1 MRVSSEDKME
11 IDVLVVLR
19 KADLFVIGI
28 VLGIAQ
34 SLCISQ
40 DYLNSALLVDT
51 CGQGAS
57 ILSRKSR
64 IFGSFNFDKIAAE
77 GIVYQRT

>member
-1 MRVSSEDKME
+1 ME
-11 IDVLVVLR
+11 INVLVVLR

-34 SLCISQ
+34 SCISQ

-51 CGQGAS
+51 CSQGAS

-64 IFGSFNFDKIAAE
+64 IFGSFDFDKIAAD
-77 GIVYQRT
+77 GIVYERT

>member
-1 MRVSSEDKME
+1 MG

-28 VLGIAQ
+28 VLDIAQ

-40 DYLNSALLVDT
+40 DYLNSALLIDT
-51 CGQGAS
+51 CSQGAS

-64 IFGSFNFDKIAAE
+64 IFGSFDFDKIATE